1 MFYMKTASV
10 RELRLDFARVS
21 KWIEDGE
28 TVAITKRGHAFA
40 TLVPTKE
47 RKPEKAFKVPDF
59 AAQMREI
66 FGQRTLSEED
76 SAAIREGM
84 RGDR

>member
-1 MFYMKTASV
+1 MKTASV

-28 TVAITKRGHAFA
+28 AVAITKRGEAFA
-40 TLVPTKE
+40 TLVPTKKT
-47 RKPEKAFKVPDF
+47 KPEKAFKIPDF

-66 FGQRTLSEED
+66 FGDRVLSEED
-76 SAAIREGM
+76 SAAVREGM